1 MNLLKRTYLS
11 FELLEI
17 ARNGGL
23 LLLLRVLL
31 RNRLVGV
38 GGEIAEKLVFL
49 LGEGEIVVLEREVA
63 HIYKLVYIILRNSNS
78 I

>member
-1 MNLLKRTYLS
+1 LS